1 MKNKQKVLAVAI
13 ATLFTQQG
21 WAAEVEKLNIDEVEV
36 HSSVI
41 DSRIMKH
48 PATVETYDRSQ
59 IDDSVNAATPAQ
71 TMKYMPSIQVRERFI
86 GDRNGIIANRTIGAI
101 SSAQSLLYADG
112 ILLSNLLG
120 NSYSYPPRWGMVSP
134 EEIQSISMMYGPFSS
149 LYAGNSLGG
158 VISINTRMP
167 EKFEAHA
174 NVQGFMQNFKLYGTN
189 ETLKGNHE
197 SASVGNKIND
207 FSFFVSADRLE
218 NRGQPLD
225 FSLAT
230 TTASSAVAT
239 AAVNDGSN
247 KAVTGAYSDL
257 SEKGLAR
264 KTFGAYNIDDS
275 IQTNT
280 KIKIA
285 YDISPELKV
294 TYSLG
299 LWDLDGKT
307 DVKSYIK
314 DASGNPVYGGSTV
327 TFNGATYSA
336 PAMSP
341 ALNSSF
347 HIMQAIDL
355 QSKSKDPFNWQVT
368 LSSYDYNRDIS
379 SASKL
384 ANNKN
389 PYTEDFAGQV
399 TDQGNSGW
407 TVFESRGTFKLSEHT
422 IDFGYHQDNY
432 QLSSLVYSA
441 ADWRSK
447 QKGALSSSSK
457 GNTQTQAVYLQD
469 KWQIDPHWALTFGGR
484 EESWEALKGHNQTTT
499 SSIDYSKVTSTKFSP
514 KISLNYEP
522 IPAWGFR
529 ASYGKAYR
537 FPTVTEMYQQLST
550 TSGIIQNNPNL
561 KPEEVNSAE
570 LTAERRFANGLVRL
584 TYFNEQ
590 RYDALISQ
598 TVATS
603 LQSLSTC
610 PAYVAGN
617 SNATQCT
624 FTQNV
629 DHLRVH
635 GVELASEWQDFL
647 ISRLDLH
654 ANATVTSSK
663 VLQDALA
670 PSYVGKVVNRLPSQL
685 YKVVATYHV
694 DDKLTM
700 TLAGRFSGHQYINL
714 DNSDINSDVYKAAS
728 RFLFVDVK
736 ANYKFS
742 DRWTASIGVDNINND
757 KAYVSHPY
765 PQRTGYLQM
774 KFDY

>member
-1 MKNKQKVLAVAI
+1 MIITTKKSLLAI
-13 ATLFTQQG
+13 TISTLFIQQG
-21 WAAEVEKLNIDEVEV
+21 WAAEEELKLDNVEV
-36 HSSVI
+36 RGSVI

-48 PATVETYDRSQ
+48 PATVETYDRQQ
-59 IDDSVNAATPAQ
+59 IQDSVNAATPAQ

-112 ILLSNLLG
+112 VLLSNLLG

-134 EEIQSISMMYGPFSS
+134 EEIESISMMYGPFSS

-167 EKFEAHA
+167 EKLEMHA
-174 NVQGFMQNFKLYGTN
+174 NVQTFMQNFKLYGTN

-197 SASVGNKIND
+197 SASIGNKIND
-207 FSFFVSADRLE
+207 LSFFVSVDRLE

-225 FSLAT
+225 YSVATST
-230 TTASSAVAT
+230 TTGT
-239 AAVNDGSN
+239 T
-247 KAVTGAYSDL
+247 TGATGGFKDL
-257 SEKGLAR
+257 SEKGLSR
-264 KTFGAYNIDDS
+264 VVFGAYNIDDS
-275 IQTNT
+275 TQTNA
-280 KIKIA
+280 KIKLS
-285 YDISPELKV
+285 YDLSPELKA

-307 DVKSYIK
+307 DVQSYIK
-314 DASGNPVYGGSTV
+314 DINGNSIYGGGKV
-327 TFNGATYSA
+327 TLGGLKYSV

-341 ALNSSF
+341 ALNNSF
-347 HIMQAIDL
+347 HVMQSLDL
-355 QSKSKDPFNWQVT
+355 QSKNKGIFNWQLT
-368 LSSYDYNRDIS
+368 LSNYDYNRDIA

-389 PYTEDFAGQV
+389 PYSEDFTGQV
-399 TDQGNSGW
+399 TDQGNTGW
-407 TVFESRGTFKLSEHT
+407 TVFDSRGTLKLSENT

-432 QLSSLVYSA
+432 QLNNLVFNT
-441 ADWRSK
+441 ADWRTEA
-447 QKGALSSSSK
+447 KGTLNSSSK
-457 GNTQTQAVYLQD
+457 GNTQTQAIYLQD
-469 KWQIDPHWALTFGGR
+469 KWQIDPHWALTFGAR
-484 EESWEALKGHNQTTT
+484 EEFWEASNGQNRTTLGTLKT
-499 SSIDYSKVTSTKFSP
+499 SDYQKVTSTKFSP

-522 IPAWGFR
+522 VPAWGFR
-529 ASYGKAYR
+529 AAYGKAYR
-537 FPTVTEMYQQLST
+537 FPTVTEMYQQLT
-550 TSGIIQNNPNL
+550 TSTNNIIQNNPNL

-570 LTAERRFANGLVRL
+570 LTAERRFANGLIRL
-584 TYFNEQ
+584 TYFNEH

-598 TVATS
+598 TVDNNLA
-603 LQSLSTC
+603 SLSTC
-610 PAYVAGN
+610 PNDG
-617 SNATQCT
+617 TTKQCT

-629 DHLRVH
+629 DHLRVQ

-647 ISRLDLH
+647 ISKLDLH
-654 ANATVTSSK
+654 ANATFTSSK

-670 PSYVGKVVNRLPSQL
+670 PSYVGKVVNRLPNQL

-714 DNSDINSDVYKAAS
+714 LNDDINSDVYKSAS

-742 DRWTASIGVDNINND
+742 DRWTASVGIDNINND

>member
-1 MKNKQKVLAVAI
+1 MSLDKDTRLAA
-13 ATLFTQQG
+13 L
-21 WAAEVEKLNIDEVEV
+21 AE
-36 HSSVI
+36 
-41 DSRIMKH
+41 
-48 PATVETYDRSQ
+48 
-59 IDDSVNAATPAQ
+59 
-71 TMKYMPSIQVRERFI
+71 
-86 GDRNGIIANRTIGAI
+86 
-101 SSAQSLLYADG
+101 
-112 ILLSNLLG
+112 
-120 NSYSYPPRWGMVSP
+120 
-134 EEIQSISMMYGPFSS
+134 
-149 LYAGNSLGG
+149 
-158 VISINTRMP
+158 
-167 EKFEAHA
+167 
-174 NVQGFMQNFKLYGTN
+174 FM
-189 ETLKGNHE
+189 
-197 SASVGNKIND
+197 
-207 FSFFVSADRLE
+207 
-218 NRGQPLD
+218 
-225 FSLAT
+225 
-230 TTASSAVAT
+230 
-239 AAVNDGSN
+239 
-247 KAVTGAYSDL
+247 
-257 SEKGLAR
+257 
-264 KTFGAYNIDDS
+264 
-275 IQTNT
+275 
-280 KIKIA
+280 
-285 YDISPELKV
+285 
-294 TYSLG
+294 
-299 LWDLDGKT
+299 
-307 DVKSYIK
+307 
-314 DASGNPVYGGSTV
+314 
-327 TFNGATYSA
+327 
-336 PAMSP
+336 
-341 ALNSSF
+341 
-347 HIMQAIDL
+347 
-355 QSKSKDPFNWQVT
+355 
-368 LSSYDYNRDIS
+368 
-379 SASKL
+379 
-384 ANNKN
+384 
-389 PYTEDFAGQV
+389 
-399 TDQGNSGW
+399 
-407 TVFESRGTFKLSEHT
+407 
-422 IDFGYHQDNY
+422 
-432 QLSSLVYSA
+432 
-441 ADWRSK
+441 
-447 QKGALSSSSK
+447 
-457 GNTQTQAVYLQD
+457 NTQIQAVYVQD

-654 ANATVTSSK
+654 ANATFTSSK